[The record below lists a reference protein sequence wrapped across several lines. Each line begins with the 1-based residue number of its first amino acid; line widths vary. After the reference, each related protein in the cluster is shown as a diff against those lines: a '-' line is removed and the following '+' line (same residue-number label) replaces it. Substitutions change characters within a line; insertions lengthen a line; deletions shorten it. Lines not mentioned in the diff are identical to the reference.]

1 MEYNGLLP
9 VHRSVVSGQW
19 SVPTQPPNHLV
30 GINPA
35 VFPLPQA
42 VELLLYFAVAA
53 QDFDDPQAQHEFV
66 KFLLHDASLC
76 PLPESGKGKFFEKR
90 KSLFPQLPVR
100 AHPLHLSTRAF
111 PTAPPTTR
119 AFPSR
124 HGPACAFFFCLR
136 CSSIGAYNEA
146 ERVTQL
152 GG

>member
-9 VHRSVVSGQW
+9 VHRSVVSGQWSVVSGQW

-66 KFLLHDASLC
+66 KFLLHDASL
-76 PLPESGKGKFFEKR
+76 
-90 KSLFPQLPVR
+90 
-100 AHPLHLSTRAF
+100 
-111 PTAPPTTR
+111 
-119 AFPSR
+119 
-124 HGPACAFFFCLR
+124 
-136 CSSIGAYNEA
+136 
-146 ERVTQL
+146 
-152 GG
+152 